1 MELVPTKGK
10 NLEEG
15 QHTGVITRIDYRETP
30 YKYTDVIIEVSG
42 QDGLERKYGCPT
54 SAGIDSKLMRL
65 LAKFT
70 EVEEGKP
77 VDIEK
82 TLVGQNV
89 KFMIQHEEKDDKSF
103 DRVVENSV
111 KPNQQVTE
119 EKVSQ

>member
-15 QHTGVITRIDYRETP
+15 QHTGVITRVEYRETP
-30 YKYTDVIIEVSG
+30 YKYTDVIIEVNG

-54 SAGIDSKLMRL
+54 SAGVDSKLMRL
-65 LAKFT
+65 LGKFT
-70 EVEEGKP
+70 KVEEGKP

-82 TLVGQNV
+82 TLVGQKV
-89 KFMIQHEEKDDKSF
+89 KFMIQHDDKEGKTF

-111 KPNQQVTE
+111 KPLEEVKE
-119 EKVSQ
+119 EKVQ